1 MNHFPYIYTEYPT
14 LIYLVGGFNHLEKY
28 ESQWDELA
36 DILWKIKNV
45 RNHQPD
51 FGWSNIYNFGT
62 LELMK
67 FIEMQDPQNHRFE
80 Y

>member
-1 MNHFPYIYTEYPT
+1 LEDHEVGIYLYSYRKSPFLKGKPSINEPFSIYIYTGYPT

-51 FGWSNIYNFGT
+51 FG
-62 LELMK
+62 
-67 FIEMQDPQNHRFE
+67 
-80 Y
+80 

>member
-1 MNHFPYIYTEYPT
+1 MAWSNAEYH
-14 LIYLVGGFNHLEKY
+14 LVGGRNHLEKY

-51 FGWSNIYNFGT
+51 FG
-62 LELMK
+62 
-67 FIEMQDPQNHRFE
+67 
-80 Y
+80 